1 MSDFPTEGDEG
12 VAVDTAADDFAE
24 DHTYDT
30 LEEAAA
36 ALGDDDE
43 GEAQQESEGDEAPEE
58 GEQPADEVKITLTD
72 GTEVPL
78 SEIERGFLRQ
88 DDYTRKTTEI
98 AQERERVT
106 AYENTLKER
115 ASLIETAQQK
125 LVALVQGLIPPEPDA
140 ALAQSNPAQYVQA
153 LAMRQQAMTE
163 LQGWLDAGD
172 ETAKA
177 VGALT
182 EAQTEQARQA
192 ENDLLIKARPGLKD
206 PAALAK
212 FDSEV
217 ASAAKQFGFP
227 DEMIAATHDHRVR
240 QMAYYAAIGLRA
252 EANRKAAQ
260 RRVENPKPGNPAPAK
275 VQPTDKSKQA
285 MRRLSQTGSF
295 KDAMK
300 IDF

>member
-1 MSDFPTEGDEG
+1 MSDFPTEGDES

-36 ALGDDDE
+36 ALGDDDQ
-43 GEAQQESEGDEAPEE
+43 GEEQPEPEADEATEDDA
-58 GEQPADEVKITLTD
+58 PADEVKITLSD
-72 GTEVPL
+72 GSEIPL
-78 SEIERGFLRQ
+78 SEVEKGFLRQ
-88 DDYTRKTTEI
+88 DDYTRKTTEV

-115 ASLIETAQQK
+115 ANLIETAQQR
-125 LVALVQGLIPPEPDA
+125 LVALVEGLIPPEPA
-140 ALAQSNPAQYVQA
+140 AQLAQHDPARYVQEM
-153 LAMRQQAMTE
+153 AMRQQAIAE
-163 LQGWLDAGD
+163 LQGWMDAKDDTG
-172 ETAKA
+172 KA
-177 VGALT
+177 VSSLT
-182 EAQTEQARQA
+182 EAQTEHLRSS
-192 ENDLLIKARPGLKD
+192 ENDMLIKARPALKD

-227 DEMIAATHDHRVR
+227 DDMIAATHDHRVR

-260 RRVENPKPGNPAPAK
+260 RRVEAPKPGKPAPANA
-275 VQPTDKSKQA
+275 QPTDKSKQA
-285 MRRLSQTGSF
+285 MRRLSQTGSI
-295 KDAMK
+295 KDALK
-300 IDF
+300 INF